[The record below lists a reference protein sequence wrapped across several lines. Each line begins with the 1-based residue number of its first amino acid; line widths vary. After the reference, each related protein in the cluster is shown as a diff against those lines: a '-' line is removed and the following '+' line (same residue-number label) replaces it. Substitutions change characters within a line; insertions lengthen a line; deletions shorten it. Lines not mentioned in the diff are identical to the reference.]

1 MKMICIWTAIISLV
15 LVGGC
20 SSGESFVKAGYDF
33 GKLDKVA
40 VLSVTGQVR
49 GSAVKNQIADFFAM
63 ELLKKGYTPIERTQ
77 IQKVLEEQKFQATD
91 VTTDQGAARA
101 GRILNVPTVFMV
113 NVPTFKEK
121 IDMTAKMIDVE
132 DGTILWMGSGEGDTG
147 KTLSTIAGAAV
158 GAVAGVLVSGDE
170 SSNKTIGGV
179 AGGVAGGVIGRAL
192 SPQKAKQAKKVIG
205 KICESLP
212 QRSIR

>member
-1 MKMICIWTAIISLV
+1 MISLV

-33 GKLDKVA
+33 DKLDKVA

-49 GSAVKNQIADFFAM
+49 GTAAKNQIADFFAM

-101 GRILNVPTVFMV
+101 GRILNVPTVLMV
-113 NVPTFKEK
+113 NIPTFNEK

-147 KTLSTIAGAAV
+147 KTMSTIVGAAV
-158 GAVAGVLVSGDE
+158 GAVAGVAVAGDE
-170 SSNKTIGGV
+170 SSSQTIGGI
-179 AGGVAGGVIGRAL
+179 AGGVAGGAIGRAL
-192 SPQKAKQAKKVIG
+192 SPQQAKQAKKVIG
-205 KICESLP
+205 KICESIP
-212 QRSIR
+212 KRIAR